1 MASELL
7 TGCVKWFNHNL
18 NYGFITVL
26 TDGEYNK
33 CDIFVHQSNIKT
45 KNECY
50 RTLSPG
56 ECVQFQ
62 IAKSDNTSHPINAV
76 NVSGFNGGMLNCET
90 ARPRNLNG
98 GNRSNEYESGSG
110 YRGRSNGR
118 GRGNSTRGHGR
129 GDSRSYNG
137 DRDIDNNHNNNV
149 NNRSFHNNNITRQ
162 PYITRSNSNLEETT
176 INNTHEIGNES
187 VPTGVVPIV
196 PVVPVVNT
204 TTSTDIESLSS
215 SMETVMTAK
224 PVRGRGRGRGRPV
237 SSN

>member
-56 ECVQFQ
+56 ECVQFE

-76 NVSGFNGGMLNCET
+76 NVSGFNGGMLNCEN
-90 ARPRNLNG
+90 ARLRNLNGG
-98 GNRSNEYESGSG
+98 GNRSNEYGSE
-110 YRGRSNGR
+110 YRGR
-118 GRGNSTRGHGR
+118 GRGRGHGHSHGS
-129 GDSRSYNG
+129 GDSRSYNEE
-137 DRDIDNNHNNNV
+137 RDINNHLESNKRQKNNNG
-149 NNRSFHNNNITRQ
+149 NNRSFYNNNITRQ

-176 INNTHEIGNES
+176 INNTHEINNES
-187 VPTGVVPIV
+187 VQS
-196 PVVPVVNT
+196 VVPVVVST
-204 TTSTDIESLSS
+204 TGTTTDIESLSS
-215 SMETVMTAK
+215 SMETLMTTK

>member
-90 ARPRNLNG
+90 ARPRNLNR
-98 GNRSNEYESGSG
+98 GNRSNEYKSE
-110 YRGRSNGR
+110 YRNEYKSEYRGR
-118 GRGNSTRGHGR
+118 GRGGGNGNGNGNGNRGR

-137 DRDIDNNHNNNV
+137 NNN
-149 NNRSFHNNNITRQ
+149 NFHNNNNITRQ
-162 PYITRSNSNLEETT
+162 PYIARSNSNLEETT
-176 INNTHEIGNES
+176 INNTHEIINES
-187 VPTGVVPIV
+187 MQSVVS
-196 PVVPVVNT
+196 VVPVVET
-204 TTSTDIESLSS
+204 TNVESLSS
-215 SMETVMTAK
+215 SLETLMTTK

-237 SSN
+237 SSS